1 MLEVLINFICAF
13 ILVLAG
19 FYIIKKITGS
29 NQKISLRVIG
39 YLLLNSSLIAIV
51 HYLNYSF
58 ISLMLNFIINTL
70 TYKGVFKVSLEEA
83 VVQTGILIMYL
94 LIFDTIFVII
104 QINAIPLKVVQNNIL
119 VYLISNILVV
129 LMTYLSIQI
138 SFIYKRLRKFYQ
150 VLVNKDLRLNMIFI
164 ILIIITACGILYSF
178 IINNKFNL
186 RFYTDLTVIAS
197 LLIIGIIFIKN
208 KDVYNKLS
216 SEYDILLS
224 SVQNFEDWIEK
235 EQYLRHEYKNQLAIL
250 YGISSEKEVKNK
262 IQEIIDQNL
271 DINNDV
277 VKQLSMLPRGDLKG
291 ILHYKTIIAQKHKI
305 KLTVDVSIQDNGII
319 NKLDKKE
326 INTLAKLI
334 GIFYDNAIEAAA
346 ESKKRIVLL
355 EIYELKGRV
364 NFVISNT
371 FKRNSIINSQHERG
385 ISSKGKGRGNG
396 LYFANKILNKNKWI
410 IEKNEIIDNYYVETI
425 TVIKN
430 TSKK

>member
-291 ILHYKTIIAQKHKI
+291 ILHYKTIVAQKHKI

>member
-70 TYKGVFKVSLEEA
+70 TYKGIFKVSLEEA
-83 VVQTGILIMYL
+83 VVQTGILTMYL

-291 ILHYKTIIAQKHKI
+291 ILHYKTIVAQKHKI

-371 FKRNSIINSQHERG
+371 FKKNSIINSQHERG

>member
-70 TYKGVFKVSLEEA
+70 TYKGIFKVSLEEA
-83 VVQTGILIMYL
+83 VVQTGILTMYL

-291 ILHYKTIIAQKHKI
+291 ILHYKNKKKKKHKI

-319 NKLDKKE
+319 NKLDKKK

-346 ESKKRIVLL
+346 ESKKRIVRP
-355 EIYELKGRV
+355 ICR
-364 NFVISNT
+364 
-371 FKRNSIINSQHERG
+371 R
-385 ISSKGKGRGNG
+385 
-396 LYFANKILNKNKWI
+396 
-410 IEKNEIIDNYYVETI
+410 
-425 TVIKN
+425 
-430 TSKK
+430 

>member
-29 NQKISLRVIG
+29 NQKITLRVIG

-70 TYKGVFKVSLEEA
+70 TYKGIFKVSLEEA
-83 VVQTGILIMYL
+83 VVQTGILTMYL

-291 ILHYKTIIAQKHKI
+291 ILHYKTIVAQKHKI

>member
-70 TYKGVFKVSLEEA
+70 TYKGIFKVSLEEA
-83 VVQTGILIMYL
+83 VVQTGILTMYL

-291 ILHYKTIIAQKHKI
+291 ILHYKTIVAQKHKI

-319 NKLDKKE
+319 NKLNKKQ

-371 FKRNSIINSQHERG
+371 FKKNSIINSQHERG

>member
-70 TYKGVFKVSLEEA
+70 TYKGIFKVSLEEA

-291 ILHYKTIIAQKHKI
+291 ILHYKTIVAQKHKI

>member
-291 ILHYKTIIAQKHKI
+291 ILHYKTIVAQKHKI

-371 FKRNSIINSQHERG
+371 FKKNSIINSQHERG

>member
-70 TYKGVFKVSLEEA
+70 TYKGIFKVSLEEA
-83 VVQTGILIMYL
+83 VVQTGILTMYL

-291 ILHYKTIIAQKHKI
+291 ILHYKTIVAQKHKI

-319 NKLDKKE
+319 NKLNKKE

-346 ESKKRIVLL
+346 ESKKRNVLL

>member
-150 VLVNKDLRLNMIFI
+150 LLVNKDLRLNMIFI

-291 ILHYKTIIAQKHKI
+291 ILHYKTIVAQKHKI

>member
-70 TYKGVFKVSLEEA
+70 TYKGIFKVSLEEA
-83 VVQTGILIMYL
+83 VVQTGILTMYL

-104 QINAIPLKVVQNNIL
+104 QINVIPLKVVQNNIL

-291 ILHYKTIIAQKHKI
+291 ILHYKTIVAQKHKI

-371 FKRNSIINSQHERG
+371 FKKNSIINSQHERG

>member
-70 TYKGVFKVSLEEA
+70 TYKGIFKVSLEEA
-83 VVQTGILIMYL
+83 VVQTGILTMYL

-291 ILHYKTIIAQKHKI
+291 ILHYKTIVAQKHKI

-319 NKLDKKE
+319 NKLNKKE

-371 FKRNSIINSQHERG
+371 FKKNSIINSQHERG

>member
-29 NQKISLRVIG
+29 NQKISLRVIV

-70 TYKGVFKVSLEEA
+70 TYKGIFKVSLEEA
-83 VVQTGILIMYL
+83 VVQTGILTMYL
-94 LIFDTIFVII
+94 LIFDTIFVIV

-291 ILHYKTIIAQKHKI
+291 ILHYKTIVAQKHKI

-385 ISSKGKGRGNG
+385 MSSKGKGRGNG

>member
-291 ILHYKTIIAQKHKI
+291 ILHYKTIVAQKHKI

-319 NKLDKKE
+319 NKLNKKE

-371 FKRNSIINSQHERG
+371 FKKNSIINSQHERG

>member
-29 NQKISLRVIG
+29 NQKISLRVID

-70 TYKGVFKVSLEEA
+70 TYKGIFKVSLEEA
-83 VVQTGILIMYL
+83 VVQTGILTMYL

-138 SFIYKRLRKFYQ
+138 SSIYKRLRKFYQ

-291 ILHYKTIIAQKHKI
+291 ILHYKTIVAQKHKI

>member
-1 MLEVLINFICAF
+1 
-13 ILVLAG
+13 
-19 FYIIKKITGS
+19 
-29 NQKISLRVIG
+29 
-39 YLLLNSSLIAIV
+39 
-51 HYLNYSF
+51 
-58 ISLMLNFIINTL
+58 
-70 TYKGVFKVSLEEA
+70 
-83 VVQTGILIMYL
+83 
-94 LIFDTIFVII
+94 
-104 QINAIPLKVVQNNIL
+104 
-119 VYLISNILVV
+119 
-129 LMTYLSIQI
+129 
-138 SFIYKRLRKFYQ
+138 
-150 VLVNKDLRLNMIFI
+150 
-164 ILIIITACGILYSF
+164 
-178 IINNKFNL
+178 
-186 RFYTDLTVIAS
+186 
-197 LLIIGIIFIKN
+197 
-208 KDVYNKLS
+208 
-216 SEYDILLS
+216 
-224 SVQNFEDWIEK
+224 
-235 EQYLRHEYKNQLAIL
+235 
-250 YGISSEKEVKNK
+250 
-262 IQEIIDQNL
+262 
-271 DINNDV
+271 
-277 VKQLSMLPRGDLKG
+277 MLPRGDLKG
-291 ILHYKTIIAQKHKI
+291 ILHYKTIVAQKHKI

>member
-291 ILHYKTIIAQKHKI
+291 ILHYKTIVAQKHKI

-319 NKLDKKE
+319 NKLNKKQ

-371 FKRNSIINSQHERG
+371 FKKNSIINSQHERG

>member
-70 TYKGVFKVSLEEA
+70 TYKGIFKVSLEEA
-83 VVQTGILIMYL
+83 VVQTGILTMYL

-291 ILHYKTIIAQKHKI
+291 ILHYKTIVAQKHKI

-319 NKLDKKE
+319 NKLDKKK

>member
-70 TYKGVFKVSLEEA
+70 TYKGIFKVSLEEA

-291 ILHYKTIIAQKHKI
+291 ILHYKTIVAQKHKI

-319 NKLDKKE
+319 NKLDKKK

>member
-70 TYKGVFKVSLEEA
+70 TYKGIFKVSLEEA
-83 VVQTGILIMYL
+83 VVQTGILTMYL

-250 YGISSEKEVKNK
+250 YGISSEKEVKSK

-291 ILHYKTIIAQKHKI
+291 ILHYKTIVAQKHKI

-371 FKRNSIINSQHERG
+371 FKKNSIINSQHERG

>member
-70 TYKGVFKVSLEEA
+70 TYKGIFKVSLEEA
-83 VVQTGILIMYL
+83 VVQTGILTMYL

-291 ILHYKTIIAQKHKI
+291 ILHYKTIVAQKHKI

>member
-58 ISLMLNFIINTL
+58 ISLILNFIINTL
-70 TYKGVFKVSLEEA
+70 TYKGIFKVSLEEA
-83 VVQTGILIMYL
+83 VVQTGILTMYL

-291 ILHYKTIIAQKHKI
+291 ILHYKTIVAQKHKI

-371 FKRNSIINSQHERG
+371 FKKNSIINSQHERG